1 MLQKIKETNPKR
13 YGFFLIAVILFWLKT
28 YLSYQLEFSLGVD
41 GFYQQILLFI
51 NPLASTI
58 IILGISL
65 WFSDAKKGYR
75 ALLVTYF
82 LNTLLLFAN
91 ILYYREFTDFITIK
105 TILSSFSLSGGIG
118 ASALSMLNLR
128 DVLYWIDLFFLA
140 WLYKKKIK
148 FSSQEQPFKK
158 RYALGTLIA
167 AVAIFFGNLSLA
179 EIDRPQLLTR
189 TFDRNYIV
197 KYLGI
202 NVYTVY
208 DGVKTAQANSVRASA
223 DSSDMAPVLD
233 YLEEHH
239 ADPNETY
246 FGQAEGRNVVFIHLE
261 SMQQFLMNLSLIE
274 EDGVQREVTPFLN
287 SLYNSSDSYSF
298 SNFFHQTSQGKT
310 SDAEL
315 LVDNSLFGLP
325 QGSAFTQLG
334 AENILHSGPQ
344 LLKSK
349 GYTSAVFHGNV
360 GSFWNRDNVYKSM
373 GYDYFFSSETS
384 YTLNEENSLEYG
396 LKDKLFFQE
405 SVQYLEK
412 MEQPF
417 YSKFITVTNHFPFP
431 EDELNTVFDIPDTTD
446 QTING
451 FFNTVHYADQALEEF
466 FQYMKEAGLYENTMF
481 VLYGDHYGISN
492 SRNRTLAPL
501 IGKNPN
507 QWNDYENTM
516 LQRVPFIIH
525 APGIGTGKIDDTYGG
540 QVDVLPTVLHLLGVE
555 TDSYVQVG
563 QDLLSDEH
571 DETVVLRNGTV
582 ITPEY
587 TILDNFVYD
596 TDSGRILTTDLDADT
611 DLTKEVLALKE
622 TGQVQLNMSDQII
635 NGDLLR
641 FYSPANFTP
650 ADKESHSYLNSP
662 AKLQEDFEAAGAD
675 GSSLLN
681 KNNGE
686 STVPLYQTDAPE
698 FPGNQAESVES
709 EEEDSEE
716 VNETLDETNNNQEQ
730 IQ

>member
-1 MLQKIKETNPKR
+1 MEGITLFQKIKETNPKR
-13 YGFFLIAVILFWLKT
+13 YGFFLIAVLLFWLKT
-28 YLSYQLEFSLGVD
+28 YLAYQLEFSLGVD
-41 GFYQQILLFI
+41 GFYQQLLLFI
-51 NPLASTI
+51 NPLASTLLI
-58 IILGISL
+58 FGISL
-65 WFSDAKKGYR
+65 LFSDAKKGYR
-75 ALLVTYF
+75 ALLVLYA
-82 LNTLLLFAN
+82 LNTLLLFSN

-105 TILSSFSLSGGIG
+105 TILSAFSLSGGIG
-118 ASALSMLNLR
+118 TSAITMLNMR
-128 DVLYWIDLFFLA
+128 DILYWADFILLLF
-140 WLYKKKIK
+140 LYKKKVS
-148 FSSQEQPFKK
+148 FSNTEQAFKK
-158 RYALGTLIA
+158 RYAFATLA
-167 AVAIFFGNLSLA
+167 LAVGVFFGNLSLA

-197 KYLGI
+197 KYLGL
-202 NVYTVY
+202 NVYTAY
-208 DGVKTAQANSVRASA
+208 DSVKTAQANSVRASA

-233 YLEEHH
+233 YLEDHH
-239 ADPNETY
+239 AAANATY
-246 FGQAEGRNVVFIHLE
+246 FGQAEGRNVIFIHLE
-261 SMQQFLMNLSLIE
+261 SMQQFLMNLSMVE
-274 EDGVQREVTPFLN
+274 ENGVESEVTPFLN
-287 SLYNSSDSYSF
+287 SLYNSEDSYSF
-298 SNFFHQTSQGKT
+298 ENFFHQTSQGKT

-334 AENILHSGPQ
+334 AENVLHSGPQ

-405 SVQYLEK
+405 SAQYLEK

-417 YSKFITVTNHFPFP
+417 YSKFITVSNHFPFP
-431 EDELNTVFDIPDTTD
+431 DDELNTVFDIPDTTD

-451 FFNTVHYADQALEEF
+451 YFNTVHYADQALEEF
-466 FQYMKEAGLYENTMF
+466 FQYLKEIDLYDNTMF

-501 IGKNPN
+501 LGKSPTL
-507 QWNDYENTM
+507 WNDYQNTM

-525 APGIGTGKIDDTYGG
+525 IPGIGSGEIKDTFGG

-555 TDSYVQVG
+555 TESYVQMG

-571 DETVVLRNGTV
+571 DQTVVFRNGTV
-582 ITPEY
+582 VTPDY
-587 TILDNFVYD
+587 TILDSYVYD
-596 TDSGRILTTDLDADT
+596 TKSGRMLATTLDVET

-622 TGQVQLNMSDQII
+622 VGQTQLNMSDHVL

-650 ADKESHSYLNSP
+650 ADKESVNYLDSP
-662 AKLQEDFEAAGAD
+662 GQ
-675 GSSLLN
+675 LLN
-681 KNNGE
+681 DYLEAGEDSTSVLKKNKDE

-698 FPGNQAESVES
+698 FPANQVETEETDVEESA
-709 EEEDSEE
+709 DD
-716 VNETLDETNNNQEQ
+716 TQTQEME
-730 IQ
+730 